1 MRENENDTK
10 TIQSCIP
17 KKSASTKCL
26 SKDDKTIANE
36 FNQLFTSVGKTTKQ
50 IKSLANECGYTPSH
64 ASFILIQCPLS
75 EQFTFGDV
83 CIVKLKE
90 L

>member
-17 KKSASTKCL
+17 KKSAYTKCL

-50 IKSLANECGYTPSH
+50 IKSLA
-64 ASFILIQCPLS
+64 
-75 EQFTFGDV
+75 D
-83 CIVKLKE
+83 
-90 L
+90 